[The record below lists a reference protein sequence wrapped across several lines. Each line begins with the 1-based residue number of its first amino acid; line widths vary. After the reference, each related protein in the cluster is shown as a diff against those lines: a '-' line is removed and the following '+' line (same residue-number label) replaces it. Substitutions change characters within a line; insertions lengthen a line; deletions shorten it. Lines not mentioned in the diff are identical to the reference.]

1 MCSKRGL
8 TLIELMVA
16 LFILALIVG
25 ATFAIYVSNLKIYK
39 SEAKTAET
47 QMSKVLALEL
57 LRRDIVHAGAGLP
70 WDLWG
75 ITYNEATESAASP
88 YNDATGD
95 PPRAFVLGN
104 NVTIENDPHSR
115 TADYL
120 VIKGALAANNESTR
134 KWGELTHDGAWTL
147 EEMGEGGSFNAND
160 WVILVSAVERRLHH
174 DTLGNWS
181 FQGPANSIEG
191 TSGLDTNTIYLAYG
205 VRRINNAGDTVRMP
219 FNRVD
224 YFLEYTSNL
233 PDKCSPNSYILY
245 RATINHNTSSGTV
258 DGRRS
263 KEPILDCVRDFQVAF
278 GIDPNED
285 GQIDRWSDQLTI
297 SATSLVD
304 INSNGSLDAEDIRR
318 QVREV
323 RVFILYQEGQRSDE
337 VISTSTITLGDGQTG
352 TLSTFTPAG
361 EDQHYR
367 WKVLKVTVRPLN
379 LGT

>member
-1 MCSKRGL
+1 
-8 TLIELMVA
+8 MVA

-25 ATFAIYVSNLKIYK
+25 ATFAIYISNLKIYK

-95 PPRAFVLGN
+95 PPQAFVLGN
-104 NVTIENDPHSR
+104 NVTIENDPNNR

-120 VIKGALAANNESTR
+120 VIKGVLAANNESTR

-160 WVILVSAVERRLHH
+160 WVILVSAVERKLHH
-174 DTLGNWS
+174 DTSANWS
-181 FQGPANSIEG
+181 FQGPASSIEG
-191 TSGLDTNTIYLAYG
+191 ISGLDTSTIYLAYG

-224 YFLEYTSNL
+224 YFLEYPGSL

-245 RATINHNTSSGTV
+245 RATINHDTSSHTH
-258 DGRRS
+258 DGERS

-278 GIDPNED
+278 GIDPDED
-285 GQIDRWSDQLTI
+285 GQIDRWSDRLTI

-352 TLSTFTPAG
+352 PLSTFTPAG

-367 WKVLKVTVRPLN
+367 WKVLKVAVRSLN

>member
-25 ATFAIYVSNLKIYK
+25 ATFAIYISNLKIYK

-47 QMSKVLALEL
+47 QMSKILALEL

-104 NVTIENDPHSR
+104 NVTIENDPNNR

-120 VIKGALAANNESTR
+120 VIKGVLAANNESTR

-160 WVILVSAVERRLHH
+160 WVILVS
-174 DTLGNWS
+174 
-181 FQGPANSIEG
+181 
-191 TSGLDTNTIYLAYG
+191 
-205 VRRINNAGDTVRMP
+205 
-219 FNRVD
+219 
-224 YFLEYTSNL
+224 
-233 PDKCSPNSYILY
+233 
-245 RATINHNTSSGTV
+245 
-258 DGRRS
+258 
-263 KEPILDCVRDFQVAF
+263 
-278 GIDPNED
+278 
-285 GQIDRWSDQLTI
+285 
-297 SATSLVD
+297 
-304 INSNGSLDAEDIRR
+304 
-318 QVREV
+318 
-323 RVFILYQEGQRSDE
+323 
-337 VISTSTITLGDGQTG
+337 
-352 TLSTFTPAG
+352 
-361 EDQHYR
+361 
-367 WKVLKVTVRPLN
+367 
-379 LGT
+379 